1 MGKMSFVKTVFS
13 AAVFRQIFMP
23 GIGTVLFLIYLGFI
37 GWNSLAPRKPEADP
51 VRQEVGKVAVDKIVE
66 EIRLNRGDISSA
78 VLLHFE
84 NDPTDYMS
92 NTLRNA
98 LDKNGILNLEDSFF
112 SEKFRNMLNLR
123 NRGVSS
129 AEEALEMVKD
139 EPVQGVFW
147 GKIERFETV
156 GEKVRLTGSWQLLDV
171 KSGKVVCEGVINE
184 DSVTPEEAA
193 SAAEAAADAGSAPA
207 GTPAK
212 WAPWYIRLTGFLL
225 VVLLL
230 PVLTISFI
238 RTMVAKRSNQ
248 VNAFML
254 GIYTL
259 VDALLA
265 FLMVGASFTS
275 AWPVVGFIV
284 ASLAALAYNYALM
297 GFALKLES

>member
-1 MGKMSFVKTVFS
+1 
-13 AAVFRQIFMP
+13 
-23 GIGTVLFLIYLGFI
+23 
-37 GWNSLAPRKPEADP
+37 
-51 VRQEVGKVAVDKIVE
+51 
-66 EIRLNRGDISSA
+66 
-78 VLLHFE
+78 
-84 NDPTDYMS
+84 
-92 NTLRNA
+92 
-98 LDKNGILNLEDSFF
+98 
-112 SEKFRNMLNLR
+112 
-123 NRGVSS
+123 
-129 AEEALEMVKD
+129 
-139 EPVQGVFW
+139 
-147 GKIERFETV
+147 
-156 GEKVRLTGSWQLLDV
+156 
-171 KSGKVVCEGVINE
+171 
-184 DSVTPEEAA
+184 
-193 SAAEAAADAGSAPA
+193 
-207 GTPAK
+207 
-212 WAPWYIRLTGFLL
+212 